1 MGTEHAA
8 YSVLLKAVKEVM
20 EENEALKLQSTIAA
34 GGFEVGRKMYQWLQ
48 DSADNITRAQ
58 QFAESMIAELKGCIP
73 SCGAYKS
80 FQARREWMWTNYHQL
95 RCSTTYTSAWKTFLC
110 GCIAT
115 PGQPIYWQSVGDK
128 MFHSILKTAFPV
140 NSVTVRSE
148 VDGDHEAETSITDQ
162 EVKALRYAAGYVP
175 RAIRH
180 KLQTQNMRPLKEQL
194 LLCMYDLLDDGDEE
208 SVPSAEWIDLLNR
221 GGLTHVNELTFQV
234 FLAMELEFR
243 KHLSAQKTPN
253 FN

>member
-80 FQARREWMWTNYHQL
+80 FQTRREWMWTNYHQL

-110 GCIAT
+110 GCIAIDI
-115 PGQPIYWQSVGDK
+115 QRNFQLD
-128 MFHSILKTAFPV
+128 L
-140 NSVTVRSE
+140 
-148 VDGDHEAETSITDQ
+148 
-162 EVKALRYAAGYVP
+162 VKLF
-175 RAIRH
+175 
-180 KLQTQNMRPLKEQL
+180 
-194 LLCMYDLLDDGDEE
+194 D
-208 SVPSAEWIDLLNR
+208 
-221 GGLTHVNELTFQV
+221 
-234 FLAMELEFR
+234 
-243 KHLSAQKTPN
+243 
-253 FN
+253 